1 MRTKKVL
8 AGVVASLMLAAAM
21 PTVMAADSFGVT
33 ISNQKVAAGEEFKL
47 TMDVS
52 DIPAEGINACDFGIK
67 YDSSVLTISDVALGD
82 IASAKDNS
90 TVEGMPGPFEYGVED
105 GLISVIYGL
114 GTTDSSYYIKGSG
127 TFLTITGTVSETAAA
142 GKYDLSVVAVDR
154 KGKDDATNTDVIFAN
169 YDANGKATVYTPTF
183 TDGYVEV
190 EGDTTEPTEATE
202 PTTEASQPSIE
213 FGEVT
218 KLGDV
223 DVDGVVGATDAV
235 LLNKYLLAPTEYP
248 LASPTAYANADC
260 ITDKKIDLSD
270 SSAIVGVV
278 TGILKE
284 SDLGPAK

>member
-47 TMDVS
+47 TMDMS

-154 KGKDDATNTDVIFAN
+154 KGKDDAVNTDVIFAN

-213 FGEVT
+213 FGKVT
-218 KLGDV
+218 KVGDV
-223 DVDGVVGATDAV
+223 DVDGAISATDAV
-235 LLNKYLLAPTEYP
+235 LLNKYILSSTEYP

-260 ITDKKIDLSD
+260 VTDKKIDLSD
-270 SSAIVGVV
+270 SSALIGVLIG
-278 TGILKE
+278 TLQE

>member
-47 TMDVS
+47 TMDMS

-82 IASAKDNS
+82 IASAKGNS

-154 KGKDDATNTDVIFAN
+154 KGKDDAVNTDVIFAN